1 MRYIVAVSGGIDS
14 VVLLDLMS
22 RTEKDLVVAH
32 FDHGIRDD
40 SASDARFVE
49 ALADRY
55 KLQFVCRRE
64 KLGVDAS
71 EELARQRRYDFLREV
86 AADFDGVVV
95 TAHHRDDV
103 IETVVMNLKRGSR
116 WRGLAGMSDA
126 RVVRPMNGWTKQR
139 IYEYATRQKLEWCE
153 DETNQ
158 SDIYQR
164 NVLRRQINCGLDEYQ
179 KIGVYEAWRKQRK
192 LRVEIEQALE
202 KFDREMSNRYFL
214 TMIDDNVAQELIYY
228 YILRHYDVSL
238 LGSQLERTLIAIK
251 TGKSGSHWQIGG
263 GIVMKLT
270 LKNVIIDRV
279 D

>member
-32 FDHGIRDD
+32 FDHGIREE

-49 ALADRY
+49 ALAENY

-64 KLGVDAS
+64 KLGADAS
-71 EELARQRRYDFLREV
+71 EELARQRRYEFLRGV

-103 IETVVMNLKRGSR
+103 IETVAINLKRGSR
-116 WRGLAGMSDA
+116 WRGLAGMSDS
-126 RVVRPMNGWTKQR
+126 RVVRPMSGWTKQR
-139 IYEYATRQKLEWCE
+139 IYEYAIRQKLEWCE

-158 SDIYQR
+158 SDQYQR
-164 NVLRRQINCGLDEYQ
+164 NVFRRRINRELDEYQ
-179 KIGVYEAWRKQRK
+179 KTGIYEAWRKQRK
-192 LRVEIEQALE
+192 LRVEIERELE
-202 KFDREMSNRYFL
+202 KFDGEMMGRYFV
-214 TMIDDNVAQELIYY
+214 TMVEDNVAQELLYY
-228 YILRHYDVSL
+228 YILRHYGVSL
-238 LGSQLERTLIAIK
+238 LRSQLERMLIAIK
-251 TGKSGSHWQIGG
+251 TGHVGSCWQIGG
-263 GIVMKLT
+263 GVVMKLT